1 MSRFI
6 RHPGPVAPERMKV
19 APCTAHRVSLDLKAG
34 ESVNRAV
41 TGVLGAA
48 GFSSGYA
55 RLAGVQLE
63 PLRYVMPAPS
73 PNDAHAAWYSETF
86 APAGMAIVEDA
97 GLVAGV
103 RDGAPFIHCH
113 GIWQTENGER
123 LGGHLLPH
131 EAEIAKDVTIEAW
144 GLAGANFVAR
154 DDAETN
160 FKLFA
165 AETAD
170 TLAGR
175 ENGVRALACT
185 IRPNVELGKAVA
197 DICCAHGFA
206 DASVDGVGSFVGVDF
221 ADGRFVDSYATEVF
235 LTSGRVANGA
245 CNLKVALVDLSGAL
259 HEGMLLPGSNR
270 VCVTFELLIREMAG

>member
-1 MSRFI
+1 
-6 RHPGPVAPERMKV
+6 MKV
-19 APCTAHRVSLDLKAG
+19 APCTAHRVSLGLKAG
-34 ESVNRAV
+34 KSVNQAI
-41 TGVLGAA
+41 TGALGAA

-73 PNDAHAAWYSETF
+73 PDDAHAAWYSETF
-86 APAGMAIVEDA
+86 APPGMAIVEDA
-97 GLVAGV
+97 GLVAGI

-113 GIWQTENGER
+113 GIWQTENVER

-131 EAEIAKDVTIEAW
+131 AAVIAKDVTIEAW

-170 TLAGR
+170 THAGR

-185 IRPNVELGKAVA
+185 IRPNVELGKVVV
-197 DICCAHGFA
+197 DICRAHGFTH
-206 DASVDGVGSFVGVDF
+206 ASVEGVGSFVGVDF
-221 ADGRFVDSYATEVF
+221 ADDRFVDSYATEVF
-235 LTSGRVANGA
+235 ITSGRVENGA
-245 CNLKVALVDLSGAL
+245 CDLDVALVDLSGAL
-259 HEGMLLPGSNR
+259 HEGTLLRSSNR
-270 VCVTFELLIREMAG
+270 VCVTFELLIREIAGQVGVTCA